1 MHEGTGTDVRD
12 RRVSRLRT
20 VLIAPIAIVLAIVLT
35 GSVGVPAL
43 PLVSLVIGLLIAGI
57 GLLLLIGH
65 RRDV

>member
-1 MHEGTGTDVRD
+1 M
-12 RRVSRLRT
+12 RT
-20 VLIAPIAIVLAIVLT
+20 ATVAIISALVVT
-35 GSVGVPAL
+35 GSAGASGL

>member
-35 GSVGVPAL
+35 GSAGVPAL